1 MLSGCTDD
9 SLGVLVYLGI
19 VMLFHRVFTLGVH
32 ITAANLDGIQFV
44 GTNAA
49 AQNFFSAGFGVE
61 QPLPTLL
68 NERDGKGPII
78 VANRKRGK
86 LRIPWVYRYLVLLAC
101 LRGKLSGI
109 ILIPHRVFGR

>member
-9 SLGVLVYLGI
+9 ALGVLVYLGI

-68 NERDGKGPII
+68 NERDGKGP
-78 VANRKRGK
+78 VVLANRTRAN
-86 LRIPWVYRYLVLLAC
+86 LRILWLSRTPLL
-101 LRGKLSGI
+101 L
-109 ILIPHRVFGR
+109 

>member
-1 MLSGCTDD
+1 
-9 SLGVLVYLGI
+9 
-19 VMLFHRVFTLGVH
+19 MLFHRIFTLGVH

-44 GTNAA
+44 GTNTA

-78 VANRKRGK
+78 IANRKRGK
-86 LRIPWVYRYLVLLAC
+86 LRILWVSGTLFFLPGF
-101 LRGKLSGI
+101 RGKSAALFLSRTVSSEDKIFLDSGPRI
-109 ILIPHRVFGR
+109 SCREAK

>member
-1 MLSGCTDD
+1 ML
-9 SLGVLVYLGI
+9 
-19 VMLFHRVFTLGVH
+19 MLFRCLFTLGVH
-32 ITAANLDGIQFV
+32 ITAANLDGMQFV

-49 AQNFFSAGFGVE
+49 AEDFFSGGVGVE
-61 QPLPTLL
+61 HPLPSLL

-78 VANRKRGK
+78 IANRKRGK
-86 LRIPWVYRYLVLLAC
+86 LRILWVYRNLILLAC